1 GQERMRG
8 NLSIKFG
15 GPFAGDGC
23 ATERAAAFGTEAVIF
38 HQIAIA
44 FDQGLAAIVAVRI
57 FKIAD
62 HAWNVAGI
70 DVAES
75 CSFPNFCRTQQIFG
89 AGVFRTVGRGVAIRD
104 KAGDESG
111 RSGFLEYRNRP
122 LTCDER
128 FVVGTDEYFAALGK
142 RVAYQRF
149 WAGLER
155 R

>member
-1 GQERMRG
+1 MTVVKTLEI
-8 NLSIKFG
+8 NLVQVDPRS
-15 GPFAGDGC
+15 
-23 ATERAAAFGTEAVIF
+23 
-38 HQIAIA
+38 
-44 FDQGLAAIVAVRI
+44 
-57 FKIAD
+57 
-62 HAWNVAGI
+62 
-70 DVAES
+70 
-75 CSFPNFCRTQQIFG
+75 QIFQHL
-89 AGVFRTVGRGVAIRD
+89 GRGVAIRD